1 MIDAVVLV
9 GGKGSRLGNLTKN
22 TPKPLLKIN
31 NQIFLDTIIAKLI
44 KYKFNKIYLLCSFK
58 KEKFF
63 RLYNNKIIHNSK
75 IMCIDEGNPKGTGG
89 ALYKLK
95 NIVKRDFLLING
107 DTYFDIDISKLLE
120 NKFKDNICTI
130 ALTSN
135 KKYKKNIKINNIKIN
150 INNQI
155 QFSKDFSSLMNG
167 GIYFFKKKIFKFI
180 IKKKCSLENDILK
193 NLIIKK
199 KIHGIVFKEKFVDI
213 GSHKMIKF
221 LKKNKDF
228 FKQKAIF
235 LDRDGV
241 INRLKKN
248 DYIKKYSEFN
258 FLPGVIDGIKYI
270 NKKNYLVI
278 IITNQACIGKSIISE
293 KTLDSI
299 HDKMKKHLKSKKNAH
314 IDDIYYSPYYK
325 YSNNSKYRKNEFD
338 RKPNPGMLIKAIK
351 KWNVNTKK
359 SLFLGDSVTD
369 YRLSKKMRIKFY
381 YKSNS
386 KLISQLRKII

>member
-293 KTLDSI
+293 KTLNSI

>member
-31 NQIFLDTIIAKLI
+31 NQIFLDTLIAKLI

-228 FKQKAIF
+228 LKQKAIF

-325 YSNNSKYRKNEFD
+325 YSNNNKYRKNEFD

>member
-150 INNQI
+150 RNNQI

-325 YSNNSKYRKNEFD
+325 YSNYNKYRKNEFD

-351 KWNVNTKK
+351 KWNVNIKK

>member
-1 MIDAVVLV
+1 M
-9 GGKGSRLGNLTKN
+9 
-22 TPKPLLKIN
+22 
-31 NQIFLDTIIAKLI
+31 
-44 KYKFNKIYLLCSFK
+44 
-58 KEKFF
+58 
-63 RLYNNKIIHNSK
+63 
-75 IMCIDEGNPKGTGG
+75 
-89 ALYKLK
+89 
-95 NIVKRDFLLING
+95 
-107 DTYFDIDISKLLE
+107 
-120 NKFKDNICTI
+120 
-130 ALTSN
+130 
-135 KKYKKNIKINNIKIN
+135 
-150 INNQI
+150 
-155 QFSKDFSSLMNG
+155 
-167 GIYFFKKKIFKFI
+167 
-180 IKKKCSLENDILK
+180 K

-228 FKQKAIF
+228 LKQKAIF

-293 KTLDSI
+293 KTLNSI

>member
-359 SLFLGDSVTD
+359 SLFLGDSVID

>member
-31 NQIFLDTIIAKLI
+31 NQIFLDTLIAKLI

-150 INNQI
+150 RNNQI

-221 LKKNKDF
+221 LKKKKDF
-228 FKQKAIF
+228 FKQKTIF
-235 LDRDGV
+235 LYIDGV

>member
-351 KWNVNTKK
+351 KWNVNIKK